1 MSEIILSVTGMTCGG
16 CVNSVQKVLAA
27 LPGVQRVEVSLH
39 PQGVGRGCTADKSA
53 TTTLTPG
60 QARVVVEPARIDR
73 AALVQAV
80 IDAGFGVG
88 D

>member
-16 CVNSVQKVLAA
+16 CVNSVHRVLTA
-27 LPGVQRVEVSLH
+27 LPGVQSVEV
-39 PQGVGRGCTADKSA
+39 
-53 TTTLTPG
+53 TLTPG
-60 QARVVVEPARIDR
+60 QARVVYDGARVDR

-80 IDAGFGVG
+80 VDAGFGVA

>member
-1 MSEIILSVTGMTCGG
+1 MNEIILSVTGMTCGG
-16 CVNSVQKVLAA
+16 CVSSVQKVLTA
-27 LPGVQRVEVSLH
+27 LPGVQRVDV
-39 PQGVGRGCTADKSA
+39 
-53 TTTLTPG
+53 TLTPG
-60 QARVVVEPARIDR
+60 QARVVVDPAQIDR

>member
-1 MSEIILSVTGMTCGG
+1 MNEIILSVTGMTCGG

-27 LPGVQRVEVSLH
+27 LPGVQSVEV
-39 PQGVGRGCTADKSA
+39 
-53 TTTLTPG
+53 TLTPG
-60 QARVVVEPARIDR
+60 QARVLVDPARVDR
-73 AALVQAV
+73 AALAQAV

>member
-27 LPGVQRVEVSLH
+27 LPGVQSVEVS
-39 PQGVGRGCTADKSA
+39 
-53 TTTLTPG
+53 LTPG
-60 QARVVVEPARIDR
+60 QARVVYEPTRIDR

-80 IDAGFGVG
+80 IDAGFGV
-88 D
+88 DD